1 MATNESLS
9 YDNGDINRISRDYAV
24 MRLEIMEQSD
34 LLGFSEVDFKDLA
47 NEFHIAQYKKCAS
60 NLNNNNS
67 EPQTSVKLPKISIK
81 PFDSTIDNWIS
92 FIQLFDSLV
101 HNRTNIS
108 NVEKLHYLLS
118 SVQENLAILEKYK
131 LPDKNFMLFHLL
143 WSKLD
148 KVTKEAFQLDQN
160 TEDIQDSIPKFEHL
174 QKFIEKHYKALQLPI
189 TKTQQSISGIGH
201 STAQPLGSSFCEIK
215 PINSSSPCNFNLKA
229 LVLSSI
235 CAHQPS
241 QYINSADWSH
251 INKLSLADSDF
262 DRPGPIDMLLSAGV
276 FASALLPGLRKGK
289 VGQPRALRTVF
300 GWIIMDNNIKRFWE
314 IENVTSSS
322 KLSKED
328 QICEQYFVKNSHRNH
343 EGRFIVPLP
352 FIDPNNKP
360 IFSNSREIA
369 MRRFLS
375 LENKLKNN
383 FEFRQLYTSF
393 MEDYETCGHL
403 KEVNVPISSVGEF
416 YYIPHHG
423 ILRPESV
430 TTPLRVV
437 FDASAKDANNLSLN
451 DTLLPGPKLQ
461 LNITDLLLRFRWH
474 SVVFTGD
481 IKQMYRQIMVSDKDS
496 EYQRILW
503 RSSPDE
509 PIRDYKL
516 LTVTYGVSS
525 APYQAL
531 RTIAQVAENSATEF
545 PSGSAVLSRDIYVDD
560 VVSGAES
567 VEKAL
572 SIRSELTKMLSSNG
586 FHLRKWTSNHKDF
599 LNNIKPS
606 DLYSEEFRS
615 FEEAS
620 DVTLKILGLLWI
632 PSVDC
637 FTFKVAEFEER
648 RLTKR
653 TILSDI
659 ARIYDPLGFLG
670 PVTFYAKYLM
680 QLLWTSGVS
689 WDSDIPE
696 DIAREWSK
704 FKSQLSSLSSIS
716 ITRRMVNS
724 FVSLQFHGFCDA
736 SERGYCAVVY
746 CRSVDANG
754 CCSVEFCCAKT
765 KVAPLRKLSLPRLEL
780 QAAVLLADLINSVL
794 SALKP
799 LHDINNIFA
808 WSDSTVALSWIK
820 SCPSKWQTF
829 VANRVSHIQDIVSP
843 ECWHHVST
851 NFNPA
856 DGGSRGMHPADL
868 VKHKCWW
875 KGPVW
880 LSEPEENWPESLLIL
895 PSSHDVQ
902 AEQKILCLQTSSNV
916 NFVDQLLNKFSLL
929 ITLKRV
935 LSFCF
940 RFIHNSRRSSS
951 NEKNVGPLL
960 SSETNKSFM
969 YLIKYVQ
976 QTTFSKEIDNLK
988 RNRSN
993 LLPKS
998 LRKLSLFLDVAGLL
1012 RVGGRLA
1019 NANVNY
1025 NVKHPLLLP
1034 RDHRLTH
1041 LIIDDCHKKF
1051 MHPGAQTLQNILA
1064 QNFWIL
1070 SPKRAIRSVIAGC
1083 MKCFRAKPQPAPAPL
1098 MGNLPAY
1105 RINQIKP
1112 FSNVVVDYGGPFD
1125 IALGR
1130 GRGVKTYKGYICVFV
1145 CTATKAIHLEL
1156 ASELTTEAF
1165 LAALKRFIAR
1175 RGRCS
1180 HIISDQ
1186 GRNFVGASNY
1196 LASIMKEISESQE
1209 IKFSLSPPG
1218 SPHFN
1223 GLAEAGIKSIKAH
1236 LVRVIGLQR
1245 LTFEEFYTILT
1256 QIESMLNSRPLS
1268 PLSSDANDFS
1278 VLTPG
1283 HFLTLEP
1290 LSTIPEENI
1299 TNQTISILQ
1308 RWKLVKKIHQDF
1320 WLENKKD
1327 IAKNN
1332 LRISLQKDKCA
1343 VEIKSGFRSAE
1354 VCWSLISDEKER
1366 RSAVAGTV
1374 VTEVKK

>member
-856 DGGSRGMHPADL
+856 DGRSRGMHPADL

-951 NEKNVGPLL
+951 NEKNFGPLL

-1223 GLAEAGIKSIKAH
+1223 GLAEAGINTEYLHYSYGSNYTAKADSAASEH
-1236 LVRVIGLQR
+1236 VL
-1245 LTFEEFYTILT
+1245 
-1256 QIESMLNSRPLS
+1256 P
-1268 PLSSDANDFS
+1268 PHPSDN
-1278 VLTPG
+1278 G
-1283 HFLTLEP
+1283 
-1290 LSTIPEENI
+1290 
-1299 TNQTISILQ
+1299 TNQ
-1308 RWKLVKKIHQDF
+1308 RKLRSTLVLPGFPTNFAKY
-1320 WLENKKD
+1320 EPY
-1327 IAKNN
+1327 IAPQANPCSN
-1332 LRISLQKDKCA
+1332 SFD
-1343 VEIKSGFRSAE
+1343 
-1354 VCWSLISDEKER
+1354 
-1366 RSAVAGTV
+1366 
-1374 VTEVKK
+1374 